1 MRYAN
6 GQQQVILILA
16 GRDVADWWHQSNEAG
31 KPLVVAWTGTNGKS
45 QKTNHRIRLFKT
57 TWPNPQPDLPIQSI
71 DFEALDTQ
79 AVPFV
84 VAITA
89 E

>member
-1 MRYAN
+1 
-6 GQQQVILILA
+6 V
-16 GRDVADWWHQSNEAG
+16 
-31 KPLVVAWTGTNGKS
+31 NGKS
-45 QKTNHRIRLFKT
+45 QRPNHRIRLLKT
-57 TWPNPQPDLPIQSI
+57 TRPNPQPDLAVRSI